1 MKSSQGDTAQ
11 VRPGRPRSESARKQ
25 ILDAAGRLLEE
36 RGLHGMS
43 IEQVAEDAG
52 VGKATI
58 YRWWPSKAVLA
69 FDAFLSRVESSFPLP
84 DDGSLTSELRGRM
97 RALVRTYGASG
108 LGRALSGFIA
118 EAQTDPELA
127 DLLRAHVIAPLRSDN
142 RELFARGLAR
152 GEISDLTGTDALLD
166 MLSGAIIFRLLFRMG
181 PLNQEFADEIV
192 DTVLESLSLGSR
204 PRHT

>member
-1 MKSSQGDTAQ
+1 
-11 VRPGRPRSESARKQ
+11 
-25 ILDAAGRLLEE
+25 
-36 RGLHGMS
+36 
-43 IEQVAEDAG
+43 
-52 VGKATI
+52 
-58 YRWWPSKAVLA
+58 
-69 FDAFLSRVESSFPLP
+69 
-84 DDGSLTSELRGRM
+84 M

-108 LGRALSGFIA
+108 LGRTLSGFIA

-142 RELFARGLAR
+142 RELFARALTR

-192 DTVLESLSLGSR
+192 DAVLESLSLGSR
-204 PRHT
+204 PRPT